1 MRLVGSL
8 YYLMCSRI
16 PTGNQEI
23 FMENKVSEIAT
34 SPKSERLSDWQT
46 SATHAK
52 KLKVWLNSGA
62 SQYRRAFESC

>member
-23 FMENKVSEIAT
+23 LMENKVSEIAT

-52 KLKVWLNSGA
+52 KLEVGLNSA
-62 SQYRRAFESC
+62 AP